1 MRLKQFDTYTFR
13 CSSLGKLMVSPRN
26 KKDLLSATTKKY
38 LQEIHKEVVFGKTTD
53 IESKYLEKGKQVE
66 ENAIEMYSRVKSHRY
81 TKNEMF
87 FENDLICGTPDIIEE
102 ELIDIKSSW
111 DFTTFPI
118 HEEDLPNS
126 AYYWQMQ
133 GYMALTG
140 KKESLVT
147 YCLVDTPMMLIQDEI
162 RRLSWKLGMIE
173 VPEELELE
181 VYDRLQYA
189 DVPEELR
196 IKEFKVEYNDE
207 DVQRLYE
214 RIEICKEYLTS
225 LSVSIGSRIPKS
237 II

>member
-1 MRLKQFDTYTFR
+1 MRLRGFDTYTFR
-13 CSSLGKLMVSPRN
+13 CSSLGKLMVNPRN

-66 ENAIEMYSRVKSHRY
+66 EDAIEMYSRIKSNKY
-81 TKNEMF
+81 IKNETF
-87 FENDLICGTPDIIEE
+87 FENDFICGTPDIVEDK
-102 ELIDIKSSW
+102 LIDIKSSW
-111 DFTTFPI
+111 DFTTFPM
-118 HEEDLPNS
+118 HEEELPNS

-133 GYMALTG
+133 GYMTLTG
-140 KKESLVT
+140 KKESYVT
-147 YCLVDTPMMLIQDEI
+147 YCLVDTPTMLIQDEI

-196 IKEFKVEYNDE
+196 IKEFKVEYNDQ
-207 DVQRLYE
+207 DVQRLYD

-225 LSVSIGSRIPKS
+225 LSVNIGSRIPKS

>member
-1 MRLKQFDTYTFR
+1 
-13 CSSLGKLMVSPRN
+13 
-26 KKDLLSATTKKY
+26 
-38 LQEIHKEVVFGKTTD
+38 
-53 IESKYLEKGKQVE
+53 
-66 ENAIEMYSRVKSHRY
+66 
-81 TKNEMF
+81 
-87 FENDLICGTPDIIEE
+87 
-102 ELIDIKSSW
+102 
-111 DFTTFPI
+111 
-118 HEEDLPNS
+118 
-126 AYYWQMQ
+126 MQ

>member
-1 MRLKQFDTYTFR
+1 
-13 CSSLGKLMVSPRN
+13 MVNPRN

-66 ENAIEMYSRVKSHRY
+66 DDAIEMYSRIRSNKY
-81 TKNEMF
+81 IKNEMF
-87 FENDLICGTPDIIEE
+87 FENDFICGTPDIIED

-111 DFTTFPI
+111 DFTTFPM
-118 HEEDLPNS
+118 HEEKLPNS

-147 YCLVDTPMMLIQDEI
+147 YCLVDTPMILIQDEI

-196 IKEFKVEYNDE
+196 IKEFKVEYNDQ
-207 DVQRLYE
+207 DVQRLYD

-225 LSVSIGSRIPKS
+225 LSVNIGSRIPKS

>member
-1 MRLKQFDTYTFR
+1 MRLTQFDTYTFR
-13 CSSLGKLMVSPRN
+13 CSSLGKLMVNPRV

-66 ENAIEMYSRVKSHRY
+66 DDAIEMYSRIRSRKY
-81 TKNEMF
+81 IKNEMF
-87 FENDLICGTPDIIEE
+87 FENDLVCGTPDIIDN
-102 ELIDIKSSW
+102 ELIDIKCSW
-111 DFTTFPI
+111 DFTTFPM
-118 HEEDLPNS
+118 HEEELPNS

-140 KKESLVT
+140 KKKSLVT
-147 YCLVDTPMMLIQDEI
+147 YCLVDTPVMLIQDEI

-196 IKEFKVEYNDE
+196 IKEFEVEYNDE

-214 RIEICKEYLTS
+214 RIEICRDYLTS
-225 LSVSIGSRIPKS
+225 LSVNIGSRIPKS